1 MSDTTEKQTKT
12 ACAIIQNSFD
22 GLAAGEQITKAL
34 SQTEIPEADMMM
46 WLRDAA
52 YGSAVVQLAREYAG
66 MYAAEVWD
74 QLLSLARDGNI
85 QAIKLY
91 FELWKDVRLNPAQG
105 FAAAENSAEIMA
117 LRENVFRP
125 EE

>member
-1 MSDTTEKQTKT
+1 MNT
-12 ACAIIQNSFD
+12 ACAIIKNSF
-22 GLAAGEQITKAL
+22 GGQTAGEQITKAL
-34 SQTEIPEADMMM
+34 SQTEVPEADMLA

-105 FAAAENSAEIMA
+105 FAAAETSPEIAA
-117 LRENVFRP
+117 LREDVFRP